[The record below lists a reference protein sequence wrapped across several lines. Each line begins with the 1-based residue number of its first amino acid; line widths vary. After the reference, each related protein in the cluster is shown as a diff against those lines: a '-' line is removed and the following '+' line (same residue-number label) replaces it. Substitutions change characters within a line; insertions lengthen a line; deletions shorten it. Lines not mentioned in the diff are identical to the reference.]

1 MENDF
6 VSLQVLNNTSIN
18 KVTTKTENGMCLV
31 DLYNNDVLVTKIETS
46 STDEYVFIK
55 VKNQSSVG
63 ETIEF
68 TLSPNNQN
76 KTIKF
81 TSYF

>member
-1 MENDF
+1 
-6 VSLQVLNNTSIN
+6 VI
-18 KVTTKTENGMCLV
+18 TKTENGACLV
-31 DLYNNDVLVTKIETS
+31 DFYKDGILITKVETS
-46 STDEYVFIK
+46 STEEYVFLK
-55 VKNQSSVG
+55 VKNQNNNG